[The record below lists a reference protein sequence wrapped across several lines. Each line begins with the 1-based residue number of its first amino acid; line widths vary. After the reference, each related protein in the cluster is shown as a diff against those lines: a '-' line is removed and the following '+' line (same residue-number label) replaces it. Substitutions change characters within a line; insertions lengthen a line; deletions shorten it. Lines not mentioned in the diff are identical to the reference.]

1 METEN
6 KPNKNGHIKKKALIQ
21 ALEAS
26 LGVITQAC
34 KKTGIPRSSYY
45 KWYNE
50 DLAFKQ
56 EVDDIQNIAIDF
68 VESQLFQQIKEGNTT
83 ATIFFLKA
91 KAKARGYIERQEIE
105 HSGQIRNVNVTI
117 NKNTEEENEY

>member
-26 LGVITQAC
+26 LGVITQAS

-50 DLAFKQ
+50 DPAFKQ

-91 KAKARGYIERQEIE
+91 KAKARVYIERQEIE